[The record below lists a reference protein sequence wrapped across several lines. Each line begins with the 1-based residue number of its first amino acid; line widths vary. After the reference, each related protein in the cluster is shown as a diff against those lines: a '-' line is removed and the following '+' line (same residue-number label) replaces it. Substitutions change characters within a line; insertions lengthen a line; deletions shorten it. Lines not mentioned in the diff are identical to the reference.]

1 RPYAANAGVRH
12 LLARPELSV
21 ADVAHSSVASRALL
35 ERRATVVAAGR
46 EELIERLAT
55 IAAGTSGVG
64 GKSAFL
70 FTGQGSQRAGMGLEL
85 ATGFPAFEQALT
97 EVCAELDPRLGR
109 SVRELIA
116 VGGEELNSTEFT
128 QAALFAVEVA
138 LFRLAESLGL
148 RADYLVGHSVG
159 EIAAAHVAGVLSL
172 ADAAEL
178 VVARGRLMGALPAGG
193 AMVAVQAT
201 EAEVAES
208 LAGFEGRLEIAAI
221 NAPTALVVSGDA
233 DAVDEWLPKV
243 EGRKT
248 TRLRVSHAFHSPRM
262 EPMLD
267 EFRTVAQKLTYAEPT
282 VPVVSNVTGA
292 LVAAFDAEYWVRHV
306 RQAVRFAD
314 GVTTLWGLGVRRFL
328 ELGPDAVLTAMA
340 RQCVEDDAE
349 AAFAAAL
356 RAKQEDRETF
366 AAFLGQAHTAGSA
379 VDWAAFYAGT
389 GAKVVDLPTYA
400 FQRER
405 FWLTPGAGA
414 GDVT

>member
-1 RPYAANAGVRH
+1 AQAERLRSH
-12 LLARPELSV
+12 LLAKPELSV
-21 ADVAHSSVASRALL
+21 ADVAFSATTSRALL
-35 ERRATVVAAGR
+35 ERRAVVVASGR
-46 EELIERLAT
+46 EELLERLSAVT
-55 IAAGTSGVG
+55 AGAGAVG

-85 ATGFPAFEQALT
+85 AGAFPVFERALS
-97 EVCAELDPRLGR
+97 EVCGELDARLGR

-116 VGGEELNSTEFT
+116 AGGEELNATEFT

-221 NAPTALVVSGDA
+221 NAPTAIVVSGDA
-233 DAVDEWLPKV
+233 DAAEEWLPRV

-267 EFRTVAQKLTYAEPT
+267 EFRAVAQKLTYAKPQI
-282 VPVVSNVTGA
+282 PVVSNVTGA
-292 LVAAFDAEYWVRHV
+292 LVEAFDAEYWVRHV
-306 RQAVRFAD
+306 RQAVR
-314 GVTTLWGLGVRRFL
+314 
-328 ELGPDAVLTAMA
+328 
-340 RQCVEDDAE
+340 
-349 AAFAAAL
+349 
-356 RAKQEDRETF
+356 
-366 AAFLGQAHTAGSA
+366 
-379 VDWAAFYAGT
+379 
-389 GAKVVDLPTYA
+389 
-400 FQRER
+400 
-405 FWLTPGAGA
+405 
-414 GDVT
+414 